1 MSKTQDTPKQKT
13 KFTFP
18 LTRHQFS
25 DKYYIM
31 VFNNLNKAEILKV
44 TNPKL
49 VNDFLLGAGM
59 KTVRTFEAESPRKA
73 YFKAKRKLQRILQV
87 GV

>member
-1 MSKTQDTPKQKT
+1 MSKTPYV
-13 KFTFP
+13 FP
-18 LTRHQFS
+18 LTRYKFS
-25 DKYYIM
+25 DKYYIL
-31 VFNNLNKAEILKV
+31 VFNLANKAEILKV
-44 TNPKL
+44 TDPKL

-73 YFKAKRKLQRILQV
+73 YFKAKRKLSFKNGI